1 MWVCSRA
8 MVRRS
13 PVRESGC
20 RARCG
25 YEGEAFTCKGEW
37 VLVGVDVSNGEESRG
52 SGIVCV

>member
-1 MWVCSRA
+1 MSDGEAFTWIGGVG
-8 MVRRS
+8 VD
-13 PVRESGC
+13 G
-20 RARCG
+20 ARCG